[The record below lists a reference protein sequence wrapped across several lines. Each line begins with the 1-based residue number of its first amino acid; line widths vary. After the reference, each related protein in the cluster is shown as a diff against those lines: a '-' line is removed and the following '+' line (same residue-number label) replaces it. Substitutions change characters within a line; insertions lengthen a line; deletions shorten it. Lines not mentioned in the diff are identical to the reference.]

1 MDDTKK
7 KMLDYLTTIEEKG
20 VEILIDKQEIIGL
33 DKRRNDDRVGMR
45 ALQQQKADKC
55 WITVGPLVM
64 KMDSKKAEELLK
76 NDQKQCD
83 IQINILRS
91 DLKVKVNELRKME
104 YNPPVPG
111 LNLKPM
117 SKEEM
122 SALNQIWGQSV

>member
-55 WITVGPLVM
+55 WITVGPLIM